1 MSAEREWVRV
11 GKGQRERERGREER
25 WANMLACRKS
35 KSTYGVHVC
44 VCVCEYFHVCVC
56 VNISMCACVCVCI
69 CICMC
74 MCVHVCTCVSGQG
87 GPGYPE
93 ENPPESWLMS
103 NSSGDK
109 TLTQIQCETHNIIT
123 NESHAHDRTE
133 LSRTEDK
140 RGEQGE

>member
-1 MSAEREWVRV
+1 MR
-11 GKGQRERERGREER
+11 
-25 WANMLACRKS
+25 
-35 KSTYGVHVC
+35 
-44 VCVCEYFHVCVC
+44 VCEYFHVCMCLC
-56 VNISMCACVCVCI
+56 VHLH
-69 CICMC
+69 
-74 MCVHVCTCVSGQG
+74 VHVCACLYMCSGQG